1 MAGASEYMDQLKR
14 LYTDLSLRQKL
25 IAGAVTAAVL
35 IGFALLFI
43 LINRPSY
50 RTLYADLD
58 QKDAA
63 DIVRFLKE
71 EKVPYRLKNGG
82 TTIQVPDDK
91 VYDIRLALA
100 SQGIPHG
107 TSVGFEIF
115 DKTSLGTTDF
125 VQKVNYQRALQG
137 ELEKTISRFP
147 EVKGVRVHIAKP
159 KESLFAVDKERP
171 TASVVLE
178 LKPGRELS
186 KSQIKGIV
194 HLVACA
200 VPRLGKENVSVV
212 DTAGNV
218 LYEYREPASDTS
230 AEQTRL
236 RLAYQKRLEAYYRH
250 KIQSMLEDA
259 LGSNKAV
266 VRVAAEID
274 FDKVLTKE
282 DRFDPDSVAVRSEQ
296 KNLELARPDQAGGI
310 PGVKGGLSGKLM
322 GNTAGAEGEDYVTKK
337 EETTRNYEITR
348 LQRQIEGSIGTI
360 KRLSVGVLVDGKYE
374 EKDGKEVYV
383 PRSEEEIDNLTQI
396 VKVAMGFSDE
406 RGDDVSVVN
415 LPFSA
420 KSEGAGI
427 VDRASEIVSKF
438 IKPILNLVL
447 ALIFIFAILKPLLDR
462 FVLRPS
468 EEAAG
473 LPGEEELALE
483 GAGGAAGELPPAF
496 EPVPDATGE
505 LRELASNYPERAAA
519 LIKIWLREQTDEEE
533 GKKS

>member
-1 MAGASEYMDQLKR
+1 MATASEYVDQLKQ
-14 LYTDLSLRQKL
+14 LYSDLSLRQKL
-25 IAGAVTAAVL
+25 IAAGVTVAVL
-35 IGFALLFI
+35 AGFALLFI

-50 RTLYADLD
+50 RTLYTELD

-63 DIVRFLKE
+63 DIVQFLKQ
-71 EKVPYRLKNGG
+71 EKIPYRLKNGG

-91 VYDIRLALA
+91 VYDVRLALA

-115 DKTSLGTTDF
+115 DKSNLGTTDF

-159 KESLFAVDKERP
+159 KESLFAVDKEKP

-178 LKPGRELS
+178 MKPGRELS
-186 KSQIKGIV
+186 KTQIKGIV

-200 VPRLGKENVSVV
+200 VPRLSKENVSVV

-218 LYEYREPASDTS
+218 LYEYREPVGDSS

-259 LGSNKAV
+259 LGTNKAV

-282 DRFDPDSVAVRSEQ
+282 DRFDPDAVAVRSEQ
-296 KNLELARPDQAGGI
+296 KNLELVRPDQAGGI

-322 GNTAGAEGEDYVTKK
+322 GNTAGAGSEDYLTKK
-337 EETTRNYEITR
+337 EESTKNYEITR

-360 KRLSVGVLVDGKYE
+360 KRLSVGVLVDGRYE

-396 VKVAMGFSDE
+396 VKVAMGYSDE

-415 LPFSA
+415 LPFSQKA
-420 KSEGAGI
+420 PEKGVVERAG
-427 VDRASEIVSKF
+427 EIFSKF
-438 IKPILNLVL
+438 IKPVANLIL

-462 FVLRPS
+462 FVLRPP
-468 EEAAG
+468 EEAG
-473 LPGEEELALE
+473 MITGEEELALE
-483 GAGGAAGELPPAF
+483 GAGAAPGELPPAF
-496 EPVPDATGE
+496 EPAPDAKGE

-519 LIKIWLREQTDEEE
+519 LIKIWLREKMEEEE
-533 GKKS
+533 GK